1 MSVSETLSTN
11 SLIIFI
17 IYVLWYDGGQR
28 VPPHLT
34 FPEDEL
40 EFPRRAN

>member
-1 MSVSETLSTN
+1 MSGSETLSTN
-11 SLIIFI
+11 SLVIRV
-17 IYVLWYDGGQR
+17 IYVLWYDGAQR

-40 EFPRRAN
+40 EYK